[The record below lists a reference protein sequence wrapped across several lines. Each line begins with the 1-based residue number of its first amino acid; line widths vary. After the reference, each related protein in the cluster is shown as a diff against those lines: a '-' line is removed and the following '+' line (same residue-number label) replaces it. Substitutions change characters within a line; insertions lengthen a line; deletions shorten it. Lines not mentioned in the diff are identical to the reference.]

1 MAVSDLQAA
10 GGSQAARAPCQR
22 PPPPAPWAGRHLAPQ
37 GGSAPG
43 TPVTPLVL
51 ALRAQDVTATKG
63 NSFEDYFLKR

>member
-1 MAVSDLQAA
+1 MACANDLQAA

-22 PPPPAPWAGRHLAPQ
+22 PPPPAPL

-43 TPVTPLVL
+43 TPFTPLAS
-51 ALRAQDVTATKG
+51 ALRTQDVTATKG